1 MTDSTGRYEWR
12 SSAGI
17 MEDRNMENTKERV
30 LALLEQ
36 VLPQIDFTT
45 SADLIDDG
53 ILDSLSIVTMISEL
67 SMEFGIE
74 FDMGE
79 LVPEDLNSL
88 DSIVS
93 LVDRLVSEQGK

>member
-1 MTDSTGRYEWR
+1 
-12 SSAGI
+12 
-17 MEDRNMENTKERV
+17 MENTKERV

-74 FDMGE
+74 FDMAE

-88 DSIVS
+88 DDITATVE
-93 LVDRLVSEQGK
+93 RLLAKKQ

>member
-1 MTDSTGRYEWR
+1 
-12 SSAGI
+12 

-30 LALLEQ
+30 LDLLEQ

>member
-1 MTDSTGRYEWR
+1 MGD
-12 SSAGI
+12 I
-17 MEDRNMENTKERV
+17 NMEDTRERV

-79 LVPEDLNSL
+79 LVPDDLNSL
-88 DSIVS
+88 DAIVS
-93 LVDRLVSEQGK
+93 LVDRLRQEQGK

>member
-1 MTDSTGRYEWR
+1 
-12 SSAGI
+12 
-17 MEDRNMENTKERV
+17 
-30 LALLEQ
+30 
-36 VLPQIDFTT
+36 
-45 SADLIDDG
+45 
-53 ILDSLSIVTMISEL
+53 
-67 SMEFGIE
+67 MEFGIE

>member
-1 MTDSTGRYEWR
+1 MAVF
-12 SSAGI
+12 SSI
-17 MEDRNMENTKERV
+17 MEDRNMENTRERV